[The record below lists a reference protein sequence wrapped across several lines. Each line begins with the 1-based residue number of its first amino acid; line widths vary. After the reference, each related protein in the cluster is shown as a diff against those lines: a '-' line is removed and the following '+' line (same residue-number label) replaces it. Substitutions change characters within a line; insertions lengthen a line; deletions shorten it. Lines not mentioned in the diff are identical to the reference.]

1 MQKLTEERPSVFQF
15 LLFEVPEGAAE
26 PERHAQLCDLD
37 DDGTHVETVVVH
49 WQEATH
55 HVEHQETDD

>member
-1 MQKLTEERPSVFQF
+1 MQKLTEKPSFSQF

-37 DDGTHVETVVVH
+37 DDGTHVEAVVVDR
-49 WQEATH
+49 QEPTH
-55 HVEHQETDD
+55 HVEHQEADD